1 MEREELARRVGRIV
15 MVAIVVVGVAIVILN
30 REFFARPLP
39 QDRFGIWGELLGS
52 RAMGFAAKVALLS
65 VLLAIPGS
73 ILGMMYQG
81 RLLSKFWNPEAE
93 PPTDA
98 MESIADTDED
108 VAARLDAL
116 EDTVALL
123 VELHKSTN
131 GESDNP

>member
-1 MEREELARRVGRIV
+1 MAVEILAGLG
-15 MVAIVVVGVAIVILN
+15 IVVLN

-39 QDRFGIWGELLGS
+39 DESFGLWAELLGS
-52 RAMGFAAKVALLS
+52 RAMAFVAKVALLS

-81 RLLSKFWNPEAE
+81 RLLSKFWKPEAE
-93 PPTDA
+93 PPPPATDA
-98 MESIADTDED
+98 MESIANTDED

-123 VELHKSTN
+123 VELHKSDD
-131 GESDNP
+131 GKADSP